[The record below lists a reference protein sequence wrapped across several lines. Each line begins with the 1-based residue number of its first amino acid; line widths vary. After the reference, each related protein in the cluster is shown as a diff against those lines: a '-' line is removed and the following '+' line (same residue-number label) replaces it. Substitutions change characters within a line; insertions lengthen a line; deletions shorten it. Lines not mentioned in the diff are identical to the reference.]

1 MIDQPIQ
8 AYSSP
13 LSANLVLADRT
24 PPEQNPAT
32 IYLASLAEGSRRTMR
47 EALNTIATL
56 LGVDETRNAAGQ
68 DVRCL
73 TTPWGQL
80 RYAHTVAIRSA
91 LAEKYAPATANKLLV
106 ALRRVLKEAF
116 RLGQL
121 GAEEYQRA
129 ILVPTVRG
137 KREPK
142 GRMITDSEIRALM
155 QVCSADATPMGARDA
170 AIIAVLRGTGLRRSE
185 VAALNVADYEPQAG
199 AIVVRAG
206 KGNKDRR
213 VYAPSGT
220 VAALDAWLEVRG
232 HGAGALFGRAVRG
245 GRVGERRLADE
256 GVAVILRDRAAA
268 AGVTPF
274 TPHDMRRTYISELLD
289 AGADLATVQKM
300 VGHESVTT
308 TASYDRR
315 GDAAKRKAA
324 DLVHVPFFPRQA

>member
-8 AYSSP
+8 KYISP
-13 LSANLVLADRT
+13 LSANLVLAART

-56 LGVDETRNAAGQ
+56 LEVDETRNAAGQ

-91 LAEKYAPATANKLLV
+91 LAEKYAPATANKLLA

-142 GRMITDSEIRALM
+142 GRMITDSEICALM
-155 QVCSADATPMGARDA
+155 LLCSADPTPMGARDA

-185 VAALNVADYEPQAG
+185 VAALDVADYEPQTG

-220 VAALDAWLEVRG
+220 TAALDAWLEVRG
-232 HGAGALFGRAVRG
+232 RDVGALFGRAVRG
-245 GRVGERRLADE
+245 GRVSERRLADE
-256 GVAVILRDRAAA
+256 GVAVILRDRASA
-268 AGVTPF
+268 AGIAPF
-274 TPHDMRRTYISELLD
+274 TPHDMRRTYISELFD

-324 DLVHVPFFPRQA
+324 DLVHVPFFPRQ